1 MERRDY
7 LTKQIDQMAQVLGKI
22 LADLL
27 GLKNQGQIGDGIEL
41 VSMSLKEQLKYDLEG
56 LLEMPTAEFVQAL
69 RNDRQ
74 LSNESLERLADI
86 FLTIADNDEHNP
98 ARNNILYEKSLVLY
112 EYLER
117 SETTYSMERSKKIAR
132 LRNL

>member
-1 MERRDY
+1 
-7 LTKQIDQMAQVLGKI
+7 MAQVLGKI